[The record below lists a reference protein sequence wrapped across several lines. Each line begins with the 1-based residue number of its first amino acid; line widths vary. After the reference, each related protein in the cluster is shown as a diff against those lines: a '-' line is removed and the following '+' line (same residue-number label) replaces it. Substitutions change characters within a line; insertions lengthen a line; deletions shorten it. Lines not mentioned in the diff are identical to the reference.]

1 MQWQSTVNRI
11 NPDGSGRLSN
21 AGKNGL
27 SMQEKALLRN
37 DDDYDD
43 WEVGME
49 PIPGDTSW
57 THSACE
63 KRP

>member
-1 MQWQSTVNRI
+1 MQQQSAANHTS
-11 NPDGSGRLSN
+11 PEQKGRLSN
-21 AGKNGL
+21 VEKGGL
-27 SMQEKALLRN
+27 SMQEKAALRN

-57 THSACE
+57 TS
-63 KRP
+63 RSN